1 MKDDD
6 DGQWNP
12 IVKFVR
18 HLQSV
23 AYVYMINVSLTKINL
38 ENVWYN
44 WDQKCEGSKKIILTP
59 PSLLLHLS
67 NSAPIVFQ

>member
-6 DGQWNP
+6 DGQWNL

-23 AYVYMINVSLTKINL
+23 AYVIMINVSLTKINL

-44 WDQKCEGSKKIILTP
+44 
-59 PSLLLHLS
+59 
-67 NSAPIVFQ
+67 